1 MQGHSRRLIGAFNTL
16 KLITKEKRKAEQPT
30 SGSTHRTAL
39 TRSGSETKADRRG
52 EVEGE
57 PKSRAGV
64 KGSEPGRV
72 GFIELISGRSA
83 PMTTKLSRS
92 ATVTAMV
99 AAKPRQ
105 DAIRRDTTR
114 SLLQGARL
122 TSY

>member
-57 PKSRAGV
+57 PKSRGV
-64 KGSEPGRV
+64 NGSEPGRV

-92 ATVTAMV
+92 TTATAMV

-114 SLLQGARL
+114 SLL
-122 TSY
+122 